1 MNNHRKS
8 LIERFLE
15 MESSGGVLLMLA
27 AILAII
33 IANSPLF
40 VYYELFI
47 DTPVHIRIGT
57 LEIAKPLLLW
67 INDGLMALF
76 FFLVGLELKRE
87 VLQGELSDMRKVM
100 LPAFGA
106 IGGMAVPAAIY
117 WFFNYTD
124 PIATKGWAIPAATDI
139 AFALGIMA
147 LLGSRVPVSLKI
159 FLTSLAIFDDI
170 GAILIIAFFY
180 TAKLSII
187 SLVIAGFCVFVLY
200 ILNRLGLEER
210 SIYLG
215 VGIVM
220 WVALLKSGVHAT
232 LAGVILAMFIPI
244 QSRKD
249 ADKSPLKELE
259 HDLHT
264 LVAFFILPIFAFS
277 NAGINLEGIGLE
289 QLLHG
294 VPIGVTLGLFLGKQI
309 GIIGLCWLAIKLKFA
324 KLPVG
329 VSWLSLYGTSILCG
343 VGFTMSLF
351 IGSLAFEETGVNL
364 LFDERLGIILG
375 SILAGIS
382 GYIVLRISLGPE
394 NTFKTVGS
402 NGDRKR

>member
-1 MNNHRKS
+1 M
-8 LIERFLE
+8 
-15 MESSGGVLLMLA
+15 VA
-27 AILAII
+27 AGLAII
-33 IANSPLF
+33 IANSALS

-47 DTPVHIRIGT
+47 NTPLHIRIGT

-87 VLQGELSDMRKVM
+87 VLQGDLSEIRKVM
-100 LPAFGA
+100 IPAFGA
-106 IGGMAVPAAIY
+106 MGGMLVPAAIY
-117 WFFNYTD
+117 LLLNYND
-124 PIATKGWAIPAATDI
+124 PVAVKGWAIPAATDI
-139 AFALGIMA
+139 AFALGILA

-180 TAKLSII
+180 TAKISFI
-187 SLVIAGFCVFVLY
+187 SLTVAGFCVLILY
-200 ILNRLGLEER
+200 LLNRLGLEKR
-210 SIYLG
+210 SVYFG
-215 VGIVM
+215 VGIIM

-232 LAGVILAMFIPI
+232 LTGVILAMFIPI

-249 ADKSPLKELE
+249 AVKSPLKELE
-259 HDLHT
+259 HDLHP
-264 LVAFFILPIFAFS
+264 LVSFIILPIFAFT

-294 VPIGVTLGLFLGKQI
+294 VPIGITLGLFMGKQI
-309 GIIGLCWLAIKLKFA
+309 GIIALCWVAIKLNLA
-324 KLPVG
+324 KLPAD
-329 VSWLSLYGTSILCG
+329 VSWLSLYGTSVLCG

-375 SILAGIS
+375 SVLSGIMGYSIL
-382 GYIVLRISLGPE
+382 RFSLNPE
-394 NTFKTVGS
+394 NKFKTA
-402 NGDRKR
+402 R